1 MVEFSS
7 DNLYDLLERLD
18 EESTT
23 PLAARS
29 PLFRSLFKG
38 PMMIN
43 RLGFHHMQITINDK
57 TYKLGIFREASEG
70 RTLSGIRNDNKAGG
84 ATYDIDIYGMRVRS
98 ETMCKKEDVRIMN
111 KNGVWYSI
119 INGSRSN
126 NEDLHEQ
133 LQYLDKALLDDER
146 LLKSC
151 MEEMQGEP
159 MECDEDGEEE
169 IDCENMDL
177 IDDDEEGY
185 ARDYMFWNGLWM
197 TKNEDVFNRM
207 VRFYDKRVVEREGL
221 NNKLNGMPS
230 NYKPLTQLTISSS
243 TGQTYHRFSYD
254 KKLMIS
260 FRLLIDCLLSERDK
274 KVPIRVNFLEISCDY
289 ITIPLPQGVKFE
301 VSNMKVD
308 GNVGVVY
315 DAMKKNLQN
324 SSFPLESLELKRCL
338 FIEENLQHNM
348 ARTAKTIILPDL
360 CMRLK
365 PKLIF
370 ECKNENILL
379 RRQENSRFTVAE
391 YSYFLIR
398 FFRHGSQNHVTLSLE
413 VKDERTAANVLK
425 NVHNMAP
432 SHSSGF
438 NPSASSLLLKLDGRQ
453 GDFQLSYMPG
463 DHGDY
468 MLKTCI
474 KSRVE

>member
-7 DNLYDLLERLD
+7 DNLYDLFERLD

-23 PLAARS
+23 PLSARS
-29 PLFRSLFKG
+29 PLFRSLFKA
-38 PMMIN
+38 PMIIN

-70 RTLSGIRNDNKAGG
+70 RTLPGIRNDNKAGG

-98 ETMCKKEDVRIMN
+98 ETVCNKGDVRIMN
-111 KNGVWYSI
+111 KTEYGIRLSMEI
-119 INGSRSN
+119 
-126 NEDLHEQ
+126 E
-133 LQYLDKALLDDER
+133 YLDEALLYDER

-230 NYKPLTQLTISSS
+230 NYKPLTQLTITSSA
-243 TGQTYHRFSYD
+243 GQTIHRFSYD

-260 FRLLIDCLLSERDK
+260 FRLLIDCLFSERDK
-274 KVPIRVNFLEISCDY
+274 KVPIRVNFLEVSCDY
-289 ITIPLPQGVKFE
+289 MTIPLPQGVKFE

-315 DAMKKNLQN
+315 DAMKMNLQN
-324 SSFPLESLELKRCL
+324 SSFPLESLELKRCQ

-348 ARTAKTIILPDL
+348 ARTAKTIILPDM
-360 CMRLK
+360 CMRFK
-365 PKLIF
+365 PNLIF

-391 YSYFLIR
+391 YFHFLIR

-425 NVHNMAP
+425 NVHNMAQ

-438 NPSASSLLLKLDGRQ
+438 TPSASSLSLKLDGRQ

-463 DHGDY
+463 NHGCY